1 MANKETIT
9 RTVATNRRAR
19 RDYFIDDTYEAGIAL
34 TGTEIK
40 SVREGRVNLREGYAV
55 IRAGEVWLMD
65 VHISPYTHGGRENHE
80 PKRARK
86 LLLHRWEIDRLES
99 KVVERGRTLVPLR
112 IYLRDGLA
120 KVEVGL
126 ARGKREYDKREAIAK
141 RDAEREM
148 RREIKSER

>member
-1 MANKETIT
+1 M

-19 RDYFIDDTYEAGIAL
+19 HDYFIDDIYEAGIAL

-55 IRAGEVWLMD
+55 IRGGEVWLMD
-65 VHISPYTHGGRENHE
+65 VHISPYSHGGRENHD

-86 LLLHRWEIDRLES
+86 LLLHRWEINRLEG
-99 KVVERGRTLVPLR
+99 KVRERSHTLVPLR

-120 KVEVGL
+120 KVEIGL
-126 ARGKREYDKREAIAK
+126 ARGKREYDKRETIAK

-148 RREIKSER
+148 RRGLKGEP

>member
-1 MANKETIT
+1 MPNEGTSM

-19 RDYFIDDTYEAGIAL
+19 HDYFIDDTYEAGIAL

-55 IRAGEVWLMD
+55 IRGGEVWLMD
-65 VHISPYTHGGRENHE
+65 VHISPYSHGGRENHD

-86 LLLHRWEIDRLES
+86 LLLHRWEINRLEG
-99 KVVERGRTLVPLR
+99 KVRERSNTLVPLR

-120 KVEVGL
+120 KVEIGL
-126 ARGKREYDKREAIAK
+126 ARGKREYDKRETIAR

-148 RREIKSER
+148 RRGLKGEP

>member
-1 MANKETIT
+1 M

-19 RDYFIDDTYEAGIAL
+19 HDYFIDDTYEAGIAL

-55 IRAGEVWLMD
+55 IRGGEVWLMD
-65 VHISPYTHGGRENHE
+65 VHISPYSHGGRENHD

-86 LLLHRWEIDRLES
+86 LLLHRWEINRLEG
-99 KVVERGRTLVPLR
+99 KVRERSNTLVPLR

-120 KVEVGL
+120 KVEIGL
-126 ARGKREYDKREAIAK
+126 ARGKREYDKRETIAR

-148 RREIKSER
+148 RRGLKGEP